1 MMMFIVGLL
10 AMYLFT
16 GILLLIDNECFDG
29 CNSEW
34 VMWLF
39 CWWAAV
45 LTITAYFIRIKLDK
59 IQ

>member
-10 AMYLFT
+10 TMYLFT

-34 VMWLF
+34 VMWFF

-45 LTITAYFIRIKLDK
+45 FAIIAYFIRIKLDK
-59 IQ
+59 SC